1 MPRGNVD
8 EMIRKEEDRKA
19 QAEARLQRLKARKM
33 QEARKRE
40 TKRKILIGAMVLDRI
55 ERGKVSEKLIWADM
69 DQFLTRDH
77 ERALFDLPPRT
88 AQSQPSGPDI
98 RT

>member
-19 QAEARLQRLKARKM
+19 QATARLHRLKARKS

-40 TKRKILIGAMVLDRI
+40 TRLVILTGRMTLDRVQ
-55 ERGKVSEKLIWADM
+55 RGELSQRQYLADM
-69 DQFLTRDH
+69 ERYLTRDRD
-77 ERALFDLPPRT
+77 RALLDLPPRPT
-88 AQSQPSGPDI
+88 KED
-98 RT
+98 